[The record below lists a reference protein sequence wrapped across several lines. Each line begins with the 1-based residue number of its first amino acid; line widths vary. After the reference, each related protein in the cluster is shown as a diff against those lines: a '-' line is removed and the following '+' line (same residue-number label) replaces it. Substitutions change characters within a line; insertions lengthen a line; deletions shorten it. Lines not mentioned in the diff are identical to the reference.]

1 MPFGGRKTAPLVLKP
16 PKVYEPTME
25 EFSDFLSFIEKI
37 EREDKIHE
45 IGICKIVPP
54 KEWIPRKSGYNVE
67 DLDYQIEVPLRQCF
81 TQTDHKDCYITK
93 SQPHLPV
100 KVRKNFLVK
109 SKLSTAK
116 KCTNHKFFTSFSP
129 KKNRNFFFIEIF

>member
-100 KVRKNFLVK
+100 KVRK
-109 SKLSTAK
+109 
-116 KCTNHKFFTSFSP
+116 KFS
-129 KKNRNFFFIEIF
+129 REIKVVNN

>member
-1 MPFGGRKTAPLVLKP
+1 MPFGGRKTAPMVLKP

-37 EREDKIHE
+37 EREDQVHE
-45 IGICKIVPP
+45 TGICKIIPP

-67 DLDYQIEVPLRQCF
+67 DLDYEIEVPLRQTF

-93 SQPHLPV
+93 SQAFPSIKVIKKIV
-100 KVRKNFLVK
+100 KWIESHFDL
-109 SKLSTAK
+109 TE
-116 KCTNHKFFTSFSP
+116 KF
-129 KKNRNFFFIEIF
+129 REMV

>member
-100 KVRKNFLVK
+100 KVRKILVK
-109 SKLSTAK
+109 ILE
-116 KCTNHKFFTSFSP
+116 NPIQSF
-129 KKNRNFFFIEIF
+129 